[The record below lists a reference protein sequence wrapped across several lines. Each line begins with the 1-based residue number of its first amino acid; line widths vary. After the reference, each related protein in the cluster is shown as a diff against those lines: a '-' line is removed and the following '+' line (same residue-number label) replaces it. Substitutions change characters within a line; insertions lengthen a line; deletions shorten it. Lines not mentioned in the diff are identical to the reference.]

1 MRKSK
6 QNIEPLLTT
15 AEAAAY
21 LKVSPRT
28 LLNYRNLGLPFLRLR
43 GRLIRYRL
51 SALNKYVRVSS
62 KLSMN
67 YLEDKKDLSNV
78 Q

>member
-51 SALNKYVRVSS
+51 SALNKYVRVSKNCMQDS
-62 KLSMN
+62 
-67 YLEDKKDLSNV
+67 EDISNV